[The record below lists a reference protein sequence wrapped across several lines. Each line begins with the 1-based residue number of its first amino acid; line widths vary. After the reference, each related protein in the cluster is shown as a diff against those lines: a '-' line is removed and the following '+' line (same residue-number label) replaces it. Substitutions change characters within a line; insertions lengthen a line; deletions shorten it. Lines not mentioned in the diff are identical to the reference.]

1 MMNDTYGPMYAQ
13 PLMRFD
19 QDTQS
24 WRTSLD
30 TSLWDLPMSS
40 PTLPASG
47 LMRNGVLFE
56 RPMLE
61 RPTSATGSS
70 SLPTPRAQVR
80 QDIYNREDYHY
91 NLEEA
96 LATLPT
102 PTVMDM
108 GNNKTLEE
116 WKKWK
121 DSIGSSQTGS
131 LTAAVLA
138 TLPTPNAR
146 DYKDQ
151 SFSPRVLDGRSH
163 GELPEIVGR
172 NFLPTPT
179 AGDGT
184 KASTNPDTSARR
196 RAAGRQAFL
205 TDIVQTDLMPTPTVM
220 DMGNNKTPEEWAA
233 WKDQQ
238 RAKHNNGNGHG
249 ESLTQAAIAWG
260 KYEPAIRRWEALTRE
275 VPEPTVPHKDKRRI
289 NPDFV
294 EWMMG
299 LPEGHVTGHGLSA
312 AKELKMLGNG
322 VVPQQARSAVTQL
335 MERITQ

>member
-30 TSLWDLPMSS
+30 TSLWDLPMLSL
-40 PTLPASG
+40 TLPASG
-47 LMRNGVLFE
+47 LMRNGELFA

-61 RPTSATGSS
+61 RPINATDSS
-70 SLPTPRAQVR
+70 SLPTP
-80 QDIYNREDYHY
+80 
-91 NLEEA
+91 
-96 LATLPT
+96 T
-102 PTVMDM
+102 
-108 GNNKTLEE
+108 
-116 WKKWK
+116 
-121 DSIGSSQTGS
+121 
-131 LTAAVLA
+131 
-138 TLPTPNAR
+138 AR
-146 DYKDQ
+146 DHKDTTVRME
-151 SFSPRVLDGRSH
+151 PYRPNDTDTINRAV
-163 GELPEIVGR
+163 
-172 NFLPTPT
+172 
-179 AGDGT
+179 
-184 KASTNPDTSARR
+184 AS
-196 RAAGRQAFL
+196 
-205 TDIVQTDLMPTPTVM
+205 LMPTPTVI

-275 VPEPTVPHKDKRRI
+275 VPEPTVPHKEKRRL
-289 NPDFV
+289 NPAFV

-299 LPEGHVTGHGLSA
+299 LPAGHVTGHGLSA
-312 AKELKMLGNG
+312 ARELKMLGNG

>member
-1 MMNDTYGPMYAQ
+1 MMNDTFGPMYAQ

-30 TSLWDLPMSS
+30 TSLWDLPMLSL
-40 PTLPASG
+40 TLPASG
-47 LMRNGVLFE
+47 LMRNGELFA

-61 RPTSATGSS
+61 RPINATDSS
-70 SLPTPRAQVR
+70 SLPTP
-80 QDIYNREDYHY
+80 
-91 NLEEA
+91 
-96 LATLPT
+96 T
-102 PTVMDM
+102 
-108 GNNKTLEE
+108 
-116 WKKWK
+116 
-121 DSIGSSQTGS
+121 
-131 LTAAVLA
+131 
-138 TLPTPNAR
+138 AR
-146 DYKDQ
+146 DHKDTTVRME
-151 SFSPRVLDGRSH
+151 PYRPNDTDTINRAV
-163 GELPEIVGR
+163 
-172 NFLPTPT
+172 
-179 AGDGT
+179 
-184 KASTNPDTSARR
+184 AS
-196 RAAGRQAFL
+196 
-205 TDIVQTDLMPTPTVM
+205 LMPTPTVI

-275 VPEPTVPHKDKRRI
+275 VPEPTVPHKDKRRL

>member
-40 PTLPASG
+40 PTLPESG
-47 LMRNGVLFE
+47 LMRNGELFE

-70 SLPTPRAQVR
+70 SLPTPRESMHKNQGGNDR
-80 QDIYNREDYHY
+80 GIGTSDDY
-91 NLEEA
+91 NLETVA
-96 LATLPT
+96 GRIATLPT
-102 PTVMDM
+102 PISQNAKGQNGYDR
-108 GNNKTLEE
+108 GLGTL
-116 WKKWK
+116 
-121 DSIGSSQTGS
+121 DDQN
-131 LTAAVLA
+131 LAAIA
-138 TLPTPNAR
+138 TRIAM
-146 DYKDQ
+146 
-151 SFSPRVLDGRSH
+151 
-163 GELPEIVGR
+163 
-172 NFLPTPT
+172 LPTPT
-179 AGDGT
+179 TQETHSGPSQRNRNTVPLNERVKDFFPTPVAGDGA
-184 KASTNPDTSARR
+184 KASTNSDTSIRR
-196 RAAGRQAFL
+196 IEAGRQPFL
-205 TDIVQTDLMPTPTVM
+205 TDVVQ
-220 DMGNNKTPEEWAA
+220 
-233 WKDQQ
+233 
-238 RAKHNNGNGHG
+238 AKFLNSEIN
-249 ESLTQAAIAWG
+249 WG
-260 KYEPAIRRWEALTRE
+260 KYETAIRRWEALTRE
-275 VPEPTVPHKDKRRI
+275 VPEPTVPHKEKRRL